1 MQKNNNERVI
11 YMASIAVEL
20 RNRGFRILRTEVN
33 FKNPQYD
40 VYIFE
45 KTEALNHALEE
56 ILKKKNKRKT

>member
-20 RNRGFRILRTEVN
+20 RNRGFKILRTEVN

-45 KTEALNHALEE
+45 KTEDLNRALEE
-56 ILKKKNKRKT
+56 ILKKKNRHKI